1 MFLRGLTGSRNGI
14 RGSGRVVDNGF
25 TAARSEGKQQGVTPM
40 GMLKRM
46 KDMRDMVEAAP
57 GMVAQA
63 QQLGA
68 QAQQMAAAQ
77 QAAYQVQAGQAVGA
91 QPGGFAEG
99 ADFDPIAGVSIEQF
113 ASVSK
118 GVAAFGYD
126 PTKLPEIAASK
137 GISASDWQ
145 TAHQGWNERIKRN
158 RAVAQRFNQLYRV
171 A

>member
-1 MFLRGLTGSRNGI
+1 
-14 RGSGRVVDNGF
+14 
-25 TAARSEGKQQGVTPM
+25 M
-40 GMLKRM
+40 GMFKRM

-63 QQLGA
+63 QQLSA

-77 QAAYQVQAGQAVGA
+77 QAAYQAQAAQSYGA
-91 QPGGFAEG
+91 QPGGAQPTGLAEG

-126 PTKLPEIAASK
+126 PAKLVKDANGFVGLK
-137 GISASDWQ
+137 
-145 TAHQGWNERIKRN
+145 
-158 RAVAQRFNQLYRV
+158 
-171 A
+171 

>member
-1 MFLRGLTGSRNGI
+1 
-14 RGSGRVVDNGF
+14 
-25 TAARSEGKQQGVTPM
+25 M

-57 GMVAQA
+57 GMVPQA
-63 QQLGA
+63 QQLSA

-77 QAAYQVQAGQAVGA
+77 QAAYQAQAAQAGA

-137 GISASDWQ
+137 GISATDWQ
-145 TAHQGWNERIKRN
+145 TAHEGWNERIKRN

-171 A
+171 S

>member
-1 MFLRGLTGSRNGI
+1 
-14 RGSGRVVDNGF
+14 
-25 TAARSEGKQQGVTPM
+25 M

-63 QQLGA
+63 QQLSA

-158 RAVAQRFNQLYRV
+158 RAMAQRFNQLYRV